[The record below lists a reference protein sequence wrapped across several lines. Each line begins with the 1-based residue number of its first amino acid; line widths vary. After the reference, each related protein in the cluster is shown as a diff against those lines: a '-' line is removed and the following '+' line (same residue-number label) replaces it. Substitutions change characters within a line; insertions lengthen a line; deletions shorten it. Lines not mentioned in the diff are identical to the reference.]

1 MAELSTA
8 GRWRAALTQAARRTL
23 AARWRGTLEAL
34 EAARREYRALHGA
47 AAVDVRALRKA
58 AQRVHDLEQLRAVLA
73 HELGRSLRQPL
84 PGNSAQAGDPRGS
97 ARDGPSETMLD
108 SHLT

>member
-1 MAELSTA
+1 MSQLSTA
-8 GRWRAALTQAARRTL
+8 GRWRAALSQAARQTL

-47 AAVDVRALRKA
+47 SAIDVRALRKA

-73 HELGRSLRQPL
+73 RELGGVQR
-84 PGNSAQAGDPRGS
+84 
-97 ARDGPSETMLD
+97 
-108 SHLT
+108 